1 MDRTTS
7 VREISSHDGDP
18 LRSVLAVAAVD
29 WARRLQAGTLA
40 LPVREPEPVRLELR
54 AQPPRTR
61 DNSSQGPVEHF
72 TDGQII
78 VREGEASREMYII
91 QRGRV
96 EVVKWLRG
104 RPVVL
109 ATLERGS
116 FFGEMSLLE
125 SQPRNAMVR
134 AKGDTDLLVIEPGGL
149 LLKFRRDPTFAF
161 EMLQHMSRRI
171 RDLDDQL
178 MSMLHEAEPLAVE
191 TQTIRIASMMRV
203 PARDTA
209 E

>member
-1 MDRTTS
+1 M
-7 VREISSHDGDP
+7 
-18 LRSVLAVAAVD
+18 RSVLAATAAVLP
-29 WARRLQAGTLA
+29 AR
-40 LPVREPEPVRLELR
+40 EDEPVRLELQT
-54 AQPPRTR
+54 QPPRLV
-61 DNSSQGPVEHF
+61 NSSQGVVARF

-78 VREGEASREMYII
+78 VREGDMNREMYVI

-125 SQPRNAMVR
+125 SQPRSATVR
-134 AKGDTDLLVIEPGGL
+134 AKGDTDLLVIEPGAL

-171 RDLDDQL
+171 RDLDDQV
-178 MSMLHEAEPLAVE
+178 MSMLHESEPLAVE
-191 TQTIRIASMMRV
+191 TQTIRIASMMRG
-203 PARDTA
+203 PARESA
-209 E
+209 EK

>member
-1 MDRTTS
+1 
-7 VREISSHDGDP
+7 
-18 LRSVLAVAAVD
+18 
-29 WARRLQAGTLA
+29 
-40 LPVREPEPVRLELR
+40 
-54 AQPPRTR
+54 
-61 DNSSQGPVEHF
+61 VERF

-78 VREGEASREMYII
+78 VREGETSRDMYII

-96 EVVKWLRG
+96 EIVRRLRG

-134 AKGDTDLLVIEPGGL
+134 AKGDTDLLVIEPGAL

-178 MSMLHEAEPLAVE
+178 MALLHDAEPLAVD
-191 TQTIRIASMMRV
+191 TQTIRITSMMRV
-203 PARDTA
+203 RARDIT

>member
-1 MDRTTS
+1 M
-7 VREISSHDGDP
+7 V
-18 LRSVLAVAAVD
+18 VD
-29 WARRLQAGTLA
+29 
-40 LPVREPEPVRLELR
+40 
-54 AQPPRTR
+54 
-61 DNSSQGPVEHF
+61 SSQGVVERF

-78 VREGEASREMYII
+78 VGEGEMSREMYII

-125 SQPRNAMVR
+125 SQPRSATVR
-134 AKGDTDLLVIEPGGL
+134 AKGDTDLLVIEPGAL

-171 RDLDDQL
+171 RDLDEQL
-178 MSMLHEAEPLAVE
+178 LSVLQEAKPIDGDAEV
-191 TQTIRIASMMRV
+191 RISGV
-203 PARDTA
+203 VSKYHPPPATA
-209 E
+209 ESAR